1 MSTPTESARA
11 AVPVAERLQD
21 ATCLVTGAGRGIGR
35 GIAQRLAAEGARV
48 VVADLDEPSAQDAA
62 RAIAGRGGESI
73 GVHVDVADRASTRAA
88 IAAAVER
95 YGRLDVLFN
104 NAGISQTKRFL
115 DIREDEWDRIMRVN
129 GLGVLIGIQE
139 AAQQMIRQGGG
150 GKIINTASIA
160 GKQGYPLFAH
170 YCASKFAV
178 VALTQA
184 AARSL
189 SEHGITVNAFG
200 PGVVGTELWQQ
211 LDAEFIELGETQRQG
226 QALEEFG
233 AGILLGR
240 VSTPE
245 DVAGLAAFLASRDSD
260 YITGQTIMVDGGM
273 VLL

>member
-21 ATCLVTGAGRGIGR
+21 VTCLVTGAGRGIGR

>member
-1 MSTPTESARA
+1 MSIPTESPRG
-11 AVPVAERLQD
+11 AVPVADRLQD
-21 ATCLVTGAGRGIGR
+21 VTCLVTGAGRGIGR
-35 GIAQRLAAEGARV
+35 GIAHRLAAEGARV
-48 VVADLDEPSAQDAA
+48 VVADLDEASAQAA
-62 RAIAGRGGESI
+62 AGAIAGEGGEAL
-73 GVHVDVADRASTRAA
+73 GVRVDVADRASTRAA
-88 IAAAVER
+88 IEATVER

-115 DIREDEWDRIMRVN
+115 DIQEDEWDRIMRVN
-129 GLGVLIGIQE
+129 GLGVLVGIQE
-139 AAQQMIRQGGG
+139 GAQQMIRQGGG
-150 GKIINTASIA
+150 GKIVNTASIA

-189 SEHGITVNAFG
+189 SEHRITVNAFG

-211 LDAEFIELGETQRQG
+211 LDAEFLELGETERQG

-240 VSTPE
+240 VSQPE
-245 DVAGLAAFLASRDSD
+245 DIGGLAAFLASRDSD